1 MGDIKEEYPEHEFVV
16 SCLKLGLTT
25 LDLEKFSYIE
35 VMKIQYSFISSKE
48 NKTNNIYKK
57 ASQADIDKL
66 LG

>member
-1 MGDIKEEYPEHEFVV
+1 M
-16 SCLKLGLTT
+16 KLGLTT

-35 VMKIQYSFISSKE
+35 VMKIQYSFISNKE
-48 NKTNNIYKK
+48 NRPNNLYRK